1 MVESFIRP
9 SRHTFTKTVAL
20 LRAAIAASG
29 ATLFAE
35 LDQSAAAASVGLV
48 LRPTTLLLF
57 GNPKAGTLLM
67 EAFPAIALELP
78 LKLAI
83 WETDG
88 AVSVAYTPAR
98 SVGAAYGVTGKDSI
112 LQAMDSALSAISES
126 VS

>member
-1 MVESFIRP
+1 V
-9 SRHTFTKTVAL
+9 K
-20 LRAAIAASG
+20 AAIAASG

-35 LDQSAAAASVGLV
+35 LDQSAAAASVGLS

-67 EAFPAIALELP
+67 EAFPAIALDLP

-83 WETDG
+83 WEAEG
-88 AVSVAYTPAR
+88 HVFIGYKPAR
-98 SVGAAYGVTGKDSI
+98 SIGTAYDVTGKDAV
-112 LQAMDSALSAISES
+112 LQAMDATLTAISES